1 MSDIAVKDDGYIPTD
16 DFKII
21 DQVVNEKLIDAQTPG
36 FQAEFSAREAEIAGA
51 FEEDA
56 LSEEDALDSTSDL
69 LG

>member
-1 MSDIAVKDDGYIPTD
+1 MQRNIALSDIEVDDY
-16 DFKII
+16 KII
-21 DQVVNEKLIDAQTPG
+21 DQVVDEKLIDAQTPG